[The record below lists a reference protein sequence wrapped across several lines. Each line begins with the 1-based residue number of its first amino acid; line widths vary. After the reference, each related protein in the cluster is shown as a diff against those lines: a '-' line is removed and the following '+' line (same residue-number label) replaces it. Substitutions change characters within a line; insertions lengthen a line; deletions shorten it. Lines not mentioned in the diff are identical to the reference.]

1 MLRPSDIEIFQVLEG
16 KDDKAA
22 RKVAAWLSSEE
33 GLSWI
38 VENSDRIMKCCEDI
52 HEDAD
57 IPSEEMLVGIHR
69 RISQIIRKRK
79 IKRMV
84 TVAACIM
91 APVAMISAMWI
102 NINNKLGNV
111 LFSNPEKVCEFAA
124 LGERKVVVFQDGTKV
139 YMNAGSIL
147 SYPSFWSLDHRNVKL
162 EGEGFFH
169 VQKNPKRPF
178 VVDMDG
184 ATLKVYGT
192 RFNAKAYPDDDIVGV
207 VLFDGD
213 VVFEAGGKAYDLDP
227 SEQLEYDRTTGKVE
241 IVSLKSPDDKILWT
255 DNVIMFKNNTLREI
269 ADVLS
274 RWYDVSFEMEDE
286 LLYSRMFTLRTDHQP
301 LHFLLEEMEYVSD
314 LHFHLEGKVV
324 KVTMKEK

>member
-91 APVAMISAMWI
+91 IPVAMISAMWI

-124 LGERKVVVFQDGTKV
+124 LGERKVVVF
-139 YMNAGSIL
+139 
-147 SYPSFWSLDHRNVKL
+147 
-162 EGEGFFH
+162 
-169 VQKNPKRPF
+169 
-178 VVDMDG
+178 
-184 ATLKVYGT
+184 
-192 RFNAKAYPDDDIVGV
+192 
-207 VLFDGD
+207 
-213 VVFEAGGKAYDLDP
+213 
-227 SEQLEYDRTTGKVE
+227 
-241 IVSLKSPDDKILWT
+241 
-255 DNVIMFKNNTLREI
+255 
-269 ADVLS
+269 
-274 RWYDVSFEMEDE
+274 
-286 LLYSRMFTLRTDHQP
+286 
-301 LHFLLEEMEYVSD
+301 
-314 LHFHLEGKVV
+314 
-324 KVTMKEK
+324 